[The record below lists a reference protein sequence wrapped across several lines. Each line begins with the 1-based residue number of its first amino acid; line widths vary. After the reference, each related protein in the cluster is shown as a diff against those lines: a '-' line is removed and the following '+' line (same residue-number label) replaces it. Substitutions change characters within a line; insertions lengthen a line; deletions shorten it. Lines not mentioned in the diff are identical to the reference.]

1 MKEIERTES
10 KPNKSY
16 GNIAN
21 VSNKN
26 TKYITEKEYNELNR
40 RLDSVEK
47 ILYDVT
53 SLLSDTI
60 LQLPL
65 DKGGE

>member
-1 MKEIERTES
+1 MKEIERTEA
-10 KPNKSY
+10 KPNK
-16 GNIAN
+16 GNGSITN
-21 VSNKN
+21 ISNKN
-26 TKYITEKEYNELNR
+26 TKYITENEYNELNR

>member
-1 MKEIERTES
+1 MKEIERTEA
-10 KPNKSY
+10 KPNK
-16 GNIAN
+16 GNGSITN
-21 VSNKN
+21 ISNKN